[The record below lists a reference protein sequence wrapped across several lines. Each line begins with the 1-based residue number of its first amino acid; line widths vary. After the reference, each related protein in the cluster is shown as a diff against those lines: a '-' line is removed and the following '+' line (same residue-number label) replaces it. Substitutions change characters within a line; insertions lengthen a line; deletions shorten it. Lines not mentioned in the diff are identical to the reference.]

1 MPAGGAL
8 TAAAIAGPVIGG
20 VLGASSASKAR
31 KQAAAAAAAAYAE
44 LSKVGMPPDL
54 SKEVILKQFQEMG
67 MLTPE
72 LEQEINLQASQV
84 AQIEEDPALRTAQME
99 ALNTLGGVS
108 RGGLRAE
115 DRTAYNE
122 LRAKTQQ
129 DAEAKRQQLMQSMQA
144 RGMGGSGAELMM
156 QLQNQQASADTAS
169 AGADT
174 LASEASKR
182 ALEALMQKSNVAG
195 NIRSQDMSAAEL
207 KAKAIDDRNQFLYQN
222 SVNRQSANV
231 GAKNTAQAANL
242 ANKQRLS
249 EMNTAQSNQES
260 LRQNEAQRQ
269 TWQDQLALATAKAN
283 ALNNQGTVASQN
295 AQSQANQYSALGNAL
310 GSGFAAYGQSQ
321 ANKPAEKSTTGTAGD
336 LYYMNKVK

>member
-54 SKEVILKQFQEMG
+54 SKEVILQQFQEMG
-67 MLTPE
+67 ILTPE
-72 LEQEINLQASQV
+72 LEQEIDLQASQV

-129 DAEAKRQQLMQSMQA
+129 DAEAKRQQLLQSMAA
-144 RGMGGSGAELMM
+144 RGMGGSGAELMA
-156 QLQNQQASADTAS
+156 QLQSAQASADTAS

-174 LASEASKR
+174 LASDASKR

-222 SVNRQSANV
+222 SVNRQSSNV
-231 GAKNTAQAANL
+231 AAKNAAQQANL

-249 EMNTAQSNQES
+249 ELNTAQGNTEA
-260 LRQNEAQRQ
+260 LRQNEAKRQ
-269 TWQDQLALATAKAN
+269 TWQDQLALAQSKAN

-295 AQSQANQYSALGNAL
+295 AQSQANTYSALGNAL
-310 GSGFAAYGQSQ
+310 GSGFATL
-321 ANKPAEKSTTGTAGD
+321 ANRPATPEKSTTGSAGD
-336 LYYMNKVK
+336 IYYMNKVK

>member
-8 TAAAIAGPVIGG
+8 TAGAIAAPIIGG
-20 VLGASSASKAR
+20 ILGGSSASKAR

-54 SKEVILKQFQEMG
+54 SKEVILQQFQEMG

-72 LEQEINLQASQV
+72 LEQEINLQQSQV
-84 AQIEEDPALRTAQME
+84 AQIEEDPSLRTAQME

-144 RGMGGSGAELMM
+144 RGMGGSGAELMA
-156 QLQNQQASADTAS
+156 QLQSQQASADTAA

-174 LASEASKR
+174 LASESSR
-182 ALEALMQKSNVAG
+182 AAREAILSRANLAG
-195 NIRSQDMSAAEL
+195 SLRTQDFDTNEARSR
-207 KAKAIDDRNQFLYQN
+207 AIDDRNQFLFQN
-222 SVNRQSANV
+222 SVNRQASNV
-231 GAKNTAQAANL
+231 GARNAAQAANL
-242 ANKQRLS
+242 QNKQRLS
-249 EMNTAQSNQES
+249 EMNTSQGNAES
-260 LRQNEAQRQ
+260 LRQNEAKRQ
-269 TWQDQLALATAKAN
+269 NWQDQLDLANAKAA
-283 ALNNQGTVASQN
+283 ALNNQA
-295 AQSQANQYSALGNAL
+295 AQARADGQSKANTYSALGNAI

-321 ANKPAEKSTTGTAGD
+321 PAQKSTTGSAGD
-336 LYYMNKVK
+336 LFYMNKVK